1 MDNRRIAISIFLT
14 GFDYVEADKIA
25 NNNILPFHLIV
36 EKCRIFGYQPEI
48 FTDTP
53 SGDVNVIA
61 EYIAI
66 KIRELFNERTGEKI
80 CLLFNG
86 KPYGSITGE
95 ELGGRNQHLA
105 LLVAGLIKDLHG
117 ITFLS
122 GVTDGKDGHTDA
134 AGAVIDTNTY
144 IRASELHLHVE
155 EYVRKFGSYEFFK
168 EEGGLII
175 TGRNHTSPIDLMICL
190 IN

>member
-14 GFDYVEADKIA
+14 AFDFVEADKIA
-25 NNNILPFHLIV
+25 DNNSLPLHLFV

-48 FTDTP
+48 LTDTP
-53 SGDVNVIA
+53 AGNVNVFAEFIA
-61 EYIAI
+61 L

-86 KPYGSITGE
+86 KLSGSLTGE
-95 ELGGRNQHLA
+95 EFGGRNQHLA

-122 GVTDGKDGHTDA
+122 GVTNGKDGLTDA

-155 EYVRKFGSYEFFK
+155 EYVKKFGSYEFFK

-175 TGRNHTSPIDLMICL
+175 SGPKSTIITDLMIAL